1 MRGSSKK
8 GKMALV
14 AGEGDLPLVILKNLV
29 ASGETPVVYAIRP
42 DWQDIEAYGLSV
54 IPVKEIN
61 LVKIFGSLVFR
72 RIKRLLLA
80 GYVSKTVI
88 YDDSADSEIKG
99 IVAGLDDR
107 NDHALLGAVI
117 DRVEKLGISVLG
129 YDSILPDM
137 IASEGHIA
145 GPEPS
150 ASDLADVDYGR
161 AVLGRLLPLSF
172 GQSLVVCRRSV
183 VAVEAMEGT
192 DETITR
198 AGGISGAG
206 VLVKGMRADQ
216 DRRYDIPVV
225 GTKTLESMAESGLS
239 CLAVESG
246 NVLIMDREKLSEA
259 ASRHGISVIGMASCP
274 SS

>member
-1 MRGSSKK
+1 MKASSKQ
-8 GKMALV
+8 GKLALV
-14 AGEGDLPLVILKNLV
+14 AGDGDLPLVILKNLV
-29 ASGETPVVYAIRP
+29 ASGESPVVYAIRS
-42 DWQDIEAYGLSV
+42 DWQDIEAYGVSV

-88 YDDSADSEIKG
+88 YDDSADREIKG

-137 IASEGHIA
+137 IAPEGYIA

-192 DETITR
+192 DETIRR

-225 GTKTLESMAESGLS
+225 GTKTLESMVESGLS

-246 NVLIMDREKLSEA
+246 NVLIMDREKLSKA
-259 ASRHGISVIGMASCP
+259 ASRLGISVIGVASCP

>member
-1 MRGSSKK
+1 MRVSSKK
-8 GKMALV
+8 GNLALV
-14 AGEGDLPLVILKNLV
+14 AGDGDLPLVILKNLV
-29 ASGETPVVYAIRP
+29 ASGESPVVYAIRS
-42 DWQDIEAYGLSV
+42 DWQDIEAYGVSV
-54 IPVKEIN
+54 IPVKDIN
-61 LVKIFGSLVFR
+61 LVKIFGSFLFR

-88 YDDSADSEIKG
+88 YDDSADREIKG

-150 ASDLADVDYGR
+150 PSDLADVDYGR
-161 AVLGRLLPLSF
+161 TVLGRLLPLSF

-192 DETITR
+192 DETVRR

-225 GTKTLESMAESGLS
+225 GRKTLESMSESGLS
-239 CLAVESG
+239 CLAVEAG

-259 ASRHGISVIGMASCP
+259 ASRLGISVIGVASCP